1 MSASTIECATHGP
14 QPETFV
20 CQHIFISLDTKVA
33 VGFHWS
39 REDSGPFPDAWCSEC
54 EAARSAGDGEWNDEL
69 MKMVGVKLL
78 CAGCYTNAK
87 SIWLAVRREHIEPQ
101 QVIQP
106 DVG

>member
-20 CQHIFISLDTKVA
+20 CQHIFRSLDTKVA

-78 CAGCYTNAK
+78 CAGCYTNVK
-87 SIWLAVRREHIEPQ
+87 SIWLAARGEHIESCP
-101 QVIQP
+101 
-106 DVG
+106 